1 MSMYNKMNDPL
12 PFIKYIFLAVLFLF
26 AFIAA
31 FSEKL
36 EIIGFGSIFATQ
48 VFYLFCLFFDIY
60 KDKERSLKTFSFPS
74 VKVGYTEISEINLP
88 LFVIIT
94 PLVLIN
100 FRNIS
105 SLGLSV
111 WRNVS
116 KYGYLRISKDNR
128 SRIEQEKWMIF
139 VTVFILLAL
148 TFLYMLYGKIQLNNN
163 ALRFGITMC
172 ILVGY
177 VLSVISLVTELVIT
191 NEMGNTTDG

>member
-1 MSMYNKMNDPL
+1 
-12 PFIKYIFLAVLFLF
+12 
-26 AFIAA
+26 
-31 FSEKL
+31 
-36 EIIGFGSIFATQ
+36 
-48 VFYLFCLFFDIY
+48 
-60 KDKERSLKTFSFPS
+60 
-74 VKVGYTEISEINLP
+74 VGYTEISEINLP

>member
-1 MSMYNKMNDPL
+1 MS
-12 PFIKYIFLAVLFLF
+12 F
-26 AFIAA
+26 
-31 FSEKL
+31 
-36 EIIGFGSIFATQ
+36 
-48 VFYLFCLFFDIY
+48 
-60 KDKERSLKTFSFPS
+60 
-74 VKVGYTEISEINLP
+74 P

-94 PLVLIN
+94 PLVVIN

-105 SLGLSV
+105 ALGLTI

-128 SRIEQEKWMIF
+128 SRLEQEKWMIF

-177 VLSVISLVTELVIT
+177 VLSVISLVTELIIT